1 MLTCCAFDTP
11 QHAPYAQQPFLACRL
26 VNPAFRS
33 VIARPPRPPASV
45 LFSWEGPSAMAGFAA
60 PCASRVAA
68 GACQRHGSIAPQPW
82 QHAQRREQAQLS
94 PPAPPAAHGRA
105 PARRVAAAAA
115 EDNADIEVSGA
126 YCMPAFVTADNKRS
140 KCFTVLDVEVGD
152 YPGLL
157 RVISW
162 TLNGLDAVA
171 QNAVV
176 RTSTDGQAYNTFWL
190 TNRSGEKLD
199 DAAAELLAER
209 VRDFVM
215 YCSPDDDDREKTE
228 FCAGPVMLSNS
239 MHPGYTVVMVQ
250 EPQPTPG
257 FLLEVASA
265 LSGMNVQILQGVV
278 QGGSCDEDENA
289 GLEAQGPLLEQQ
301 LDAGSCLLAAGGTGR
316 IFKFCI
322 VDAQGKKLDYG
333 SISALMY
340 TLTSVLGYRTHP
352 TVPPE
357 QEVLMGAR

>member
-1 MLTCCAFDTP
+1 
-11 QHAPYAQQPFLACRL
+11 
-26 VNPAFRS
+26 
-33 VIARPPRPPASV
+33 
-45 LFSWEGPSAMAGFAA
+45 MA
-60 PCASRVAA
+60 V
-68 GACQRHGSIAPQPW
+68 
-82 QHAQRREQAQLS
+82 RRT
-94 PPAPPAAHGRA
+94 
-105 PARRVAAAAA
+105 AAAAA
-115 EDNADIEVSGA
+115 EDDAEVEVSGG
-126 YCMPAFVTADNKRS
+126 YCLPAFVTADNQRS
-140 KCFTVLDVEVGD
+140 KCFTVLEVEVAD

-157 RVISW
+157 RVVSW
-162 TLNGLDAVA
+162 VLNGLDVVA

-176 RTSTDGQAYNTFWL
+176 RTSPEGQAHNIFWL
-190 TNRSGEKLD
+190 TNRSGEKLS

-209 VRDFVM
+209 VRDFVT
-215 YCSPDDDDREKTE
+215 YCSPDDDAREKTE

-239 MHPGYTVVMVQ
+239 MHPDYTVVMVQ
-250 EPQPTPG
+250 EPRPTPG

-278 QGGSCDEDENA
+278 QGSGCDADDDV

-301 LDAGSCLLAAGGTGR
+301 LDAGSCLLAAGGSGR

-322 VDAQGKKLDYG
+322 VDAQGEKLDYG